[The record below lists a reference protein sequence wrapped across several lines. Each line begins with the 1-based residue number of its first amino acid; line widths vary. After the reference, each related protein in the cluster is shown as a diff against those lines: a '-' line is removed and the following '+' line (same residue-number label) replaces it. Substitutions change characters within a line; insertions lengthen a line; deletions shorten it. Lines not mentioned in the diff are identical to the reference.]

1 MPRQRPKPAEQ
12 FKSPMKPSTSE
23 LIRIV
28 TDLDEATNAL
38 PQHEREAYREAQR
51 SVVEARFHAETPEG
65 RIRIL

>member
-1 MPRQRPKPAEQ
+1 
-12 FKSPMKPSTSE
+12 MKPSTSE